1 MAIERLTP
9 EEREYLASPGSHPER
24 KALRI
29 IAQQAVELARL
40 GEVEA
45 DRGELQL
52 ALAASERARLALE
65 GEVVRLR
72 EMLGGGRE

>member
-1 MAIERLTP
+1 MGEIEALTP
-9 EEREYLASPGSHPER
+9 EEREYLTDSPPER

-45 DRGELQL
+45 AHAELER
-52 ALAASERARLALE
+52 ALAASDRARRVLE

-72 EMLGGGRE
+72 EILGARP